1 MQQSMPYWEVNI
13 IFTTLFVTLCA
24 TAGFLYAH
32 FDNIMKKNNQQMEFV
47 KELILTEKN
56 TLNKKIIRVE
66 EELEKKLQQHSQWLS
81 KEIHRMELFIEKLH
95 TKIDDHEIDIKKE
108 LTHIHEILHN
118 LDETCCNNAM
128 DIDKLIKAP
137 IREKEKLEKERER
150 LEKEKEHLRSLQGC
164 L

>member
-1 MQQSMPYWEVNI
+1 
-13 IFTTLFVTLCA
+13 
-24 TAGFLYAH
+24 
-32 FDNIMKKNNQQMEFV
+32 MKKNNQQMEFV
-47 KELILTEKN
+47 KELILSEKN

-81 KEIHRMELFIEKLH
+81 KEIHGMELFIEKLH

-108 LTHIHEILHN
+108 LTHIHDILHTKIDDHEIHIKKELTHIHDILHN

-150 LEKEKEHLRSLQGC
+150 LEKQKEHLRRLQGY
-164 L
+164 